1 MEDKLV
7 IETLAN
13 AVKEGTMTLDKVP
26 EKYREEVKT
35 IVEVSL

>member
-1 MEDKLV
+1 MEDKLI

-26 EKYREEVKT
+26 EKYREEVKQLT
-35 IVEVSL
+35 Q

>member
-1 MEDKLV
+1 MEDKLI

-26 EKYREEVKT
+26 EKYREEVSELAEK
-35 IVEVSL
+35 

>member
-1 MEDKLV
+1 MEDKLI

-26 EKYREEVKT
+26 DKYREEVKQLT
-35 IVEVSL
+35 Q